1 MKTTTI
7 ITNSHKSK
15 SRSKTWHANLHAKPG
30 NPQETTMQITRIPQK
45 SKSKLKPPPKVQ
57 LHPNKLKPNKKLLSL
72 SPKKKKKA
80 QKTQNMLIG
89 NQTHVEINTKIQ
101 RLSNERLFL
110 P

>member
-15 SRSKTWHANLHAKPG
+15 SRSKTWHANLHAKPE

-45 SKSKLKPPPKVQ
+45 SKSKLKPPLKVQ

-72 SPKKKKKA
+72 SPKKKKKSA
-80 QKTQNMLIG
+80 
-89 NQTHVEINTKIQ
+89 ENTEHAHWK
-101 RLSNERLFL
+101 SNPR
-110 P
+110 